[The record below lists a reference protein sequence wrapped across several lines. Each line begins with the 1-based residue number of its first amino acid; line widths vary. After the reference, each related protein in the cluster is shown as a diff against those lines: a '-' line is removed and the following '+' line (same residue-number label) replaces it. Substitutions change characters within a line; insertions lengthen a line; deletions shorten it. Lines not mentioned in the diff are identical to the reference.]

1 MNSRNDEEEKSRR
14 VNWVIWLP
22 IIVVTLGAAI
32 WFFLFIILDFGA

>member
-1 MNSRNDEEEKSRR
+1 MNSRNDEEEKSRGIF
-14 VNWVIWLP
+14 WAIWFP